1 MFRSRPSI
9 TQIDALLHSTRQSS
23 RVRCANLQ
31 SSSAI
36 PSRCAPKGDVRPRR
50 ARELGAAI
58 LTGSRTS
65 DLPLTG
71 RTASV
76 RLAQLSVELLVGSI
90 EVEVDAEHDDAVVG
104 DELPDGRR
112 YCDEGATDD
121 QDPIVG
127 STGVRNW
134 ERVEAEVLS
143 KLIDNGRRVD
153 DDEVGP

>member
-1 MFRSRPSI
+1 M
-9 TQIDALLHSTRQSS
+9 
-23 RVRCANLQ
+23 
-31 SSSAI
+31 
-36 PSRCAPKGDVRPRR
+36 RPRR

-58 LTGSRTS
+58 LNGSRTS

-76 RLAQLSVELLVGSI
+76 RRAQLSVELLVGSI
-90 EVEVDAEHDDAVVG
+90 EVEVEVEHDDAVVG
-104 DELPDGRR
+104 DELPDDHR

-134 ERVEAEVLS
+134 EHVEVLS

-153 DDEVGP
+153 DDEVGT